1 MVVYTCILYSAETW
15 KGVDT
20 RRDQFDHGRSINEP
34 HITYGIDQNLQ
45 FHRDIV
51 SEKTITVLLY
61 SPKQMTGTYSGSF
74 GCIGIAEVDK
84 RVTHWKP
91 SSMNT
96 NYIDVLYS
104 SPTQNEY
111 FVPIHNIQ
119 WFDTPVPLLTPPRK
133 TNRPNISSLP
143 PSIRDKL

>member
-1 MVVYTCILYSAETW
+1 
-15 KGVDT
+15 
-20 RRDQFDHGRSINEP
+20 
-34 HITYGIDQNLQ
+34 
-45 FHRDIV
+45 
-51 SEKTITVLLY
+51 
-61 SPKQMTGTYSGSF
+61 MTGTYSGLF
-74 GCIGIAEVDK
+74 GCIGIAEIDK

-119 WFDTPVPLLTPPRK
+119 WFDTPVPLLNPPRK
-133 TNRPNISSLP
+133 TNRPNIRSLP
-143 PSIRDKL
+143 PTIRDKL